1 MFSKSPNQNVA
12 IMMATYNGGRFL
24 AEQIDSILSQTYRN
38 WVLFIRDDGST
49 DSTLDVIANY
59 VKRYPERV
67 LAIND
72 PSLKGGGSKE
82 NFAAILG
89 WVKKTMTLSTSCSP
103 IRMTYGCLIRLTLSS
118 RLANMRMT
126 MDQFPLWSTL
136 TSWLLIKS

>member
-67 LAIND
+67 L
-72 PSLKGGGSKE
+72 E
-82 NFAAILG
+82 
-89 WVKKTMTLSTSCSP
+89 
-103 IRMTYGCLIRLTLSS
+103 
-118 RLANMRMT
+118 
-126 MDQFPLWSTL
+126 
-136 TSWLLIKS
+136 

>member
-67 LAIND
+67 LAID
-72 PSLKGGGSKE
+72 
-82 NFAAILG
+82 
-89 WVKKTMTLSTSCSP
+89 
-103 IRMTYGCLIRLTLSS
+103 R
-118 RLANMRMT
+118 
-126 MDQFPLWSTL
+126 
-136 TSWLLIKS
+136 KSVV